1 MHGWGGHG
9 RHQQHRREVSAT
21 LGGLGRLRGGAWP
34 LVGRQFAHTAR
45 NANTS
50 RQAIGYVRVSTEQ
63 QADSG
68 LSIAVQRVK
77 LEALAVLNDYQL
89 IDVVVDA
96 GASAKSLDR
105 PGWQRVMGAV
115 HGRQV
120 GAVLI
125 AKLDRC
131 TRSVA
136 DLASL
141 IDTFSRRGVALIS
154 AAESLDTSS
163 AGGRLVVNVLGAV
176 AQWERE
182 ATAERTSAA
191 LQVLKA
197 QGRATGGVAPYGFQ
211 FIDGRRAWHQGEQE
225 TLAAIIEHRAAGLSW
240 AKVADKLSA
249 TGHRTRTGGQWTR
262 QGAHQVHQARERE
275 HGAAA

>member
-1 MHGWGGHG
+1 
-9 RHQQHRREVSAT
+9 
-21 LGGLGRLRGGAWP
+21 
-34 LVGRQFAHTAR
+34 
-45 NANTS
+45 
-50 RQAIGYVRVSTEQ
+50 
-63 QADSG
+63 
-68 LSIAVQRVK
+68 
-77 LEALAVLNDYQL
+77 
-89 IDVVVDA
+89 
-96 GASAKSLDR
+96 
-105 PGWQRVMGAV
+105 MGAV

-163 AGGRLVVNVLGAV
+163 AGGRLVVYVLGAV

-191 LQVLKA
+191 LQVLKQ
-197 QGRATGGVAPYGFQ
+197 QGRATGGVAPYGS
-211 FIDGRRAWHQGEQE
+211 
-225 TLAAIIEHRAAGLSW
+225 AA
-240 AKVADKLSA
+240 
-249 TGHRTRTGGQWTR
+249 
-262 QGAHQVHQARERE
+262 
-275 HGAAA
+275 

>member
-1 MHGWGGHG
+1 M
-9 RHQQHRREVSAT
+9 
-21 LGGLGRLRGGAWP
+21 
-34 LVGRQFAHTAR
+34 
-45 NANTS
+45 
-50 RQAIGYVRVSTEQ
+50 
-63 QADSG
+63 
-68 LSIAVQRVK
+68 
-77 LEALAVLNDYQL
+77 
-89 IDVVVDA
+89 
-96 GASAKSLDR
+96 
-105 PGWQRVMGAV
+105 
-115 HGRQV
+115 
-120 GAVLI
+120 LI

-191 LQVLKA
+191 LQVLRQ
-197 QGRATGGVAPYGFQ
+197 QGRATGGVTPFGFQ
-211 FIDGRRAWHQGEQE
+211 FIDGRREWHQGEQE
-225 TLAAIIEHRAAGLSW
+225 RSQPSSSTAAPASHGRRLPTSGT
-240 AKVADKLSA
+240 A

-262 QGAHQVHQARERE
+262 QGAPPGAPGARTRARRRSVARATRRGIRPAQGGRISVQGDMTVAEMRAGILPVLTE
-275 HGAAA
+275 SVFS

>member
-1 MHGWGGHG
+1 MWLRAYHPPPGLGVGCGWGCGWG
-9 RHQQHRREVSAT
+9 SGWDSFIIAPLTVSH
-21 LGGLGRLRGGAWP
+21 
-34 LVGRQFAHTAR
+34 F
-45 NANTS
+45 
-50 RQAIGYVRVSTEQ
+50 
-63 QADSG
+63 
-68 LSIAVQRVK
+68 
-77 LEALAVLNDYQL
+77 
-89 IDVVVDA
+89 
-96 GASAKSLDR
+96 
-105 PGWQRVMGAV
+105 
-115 HGRQV
+115 

-136 DLASL
+136 DLATL

-211 FIDGRRAWHQGEQE
+211 FIDGRRAWHQCEQE
-225 TLAAIIEHRAAGLSW
+225 TLAAIIEHRGAGFSW

-249 TGHRTRTGGQWTR
+249 TGHRTRTGGQWNAPGCPP
-262 QGAHQVHQARERE
+262 GAPGARSRARRRSVTDMLRVPPPD
-275 HGAAA
+275 AADHASIASLSICFSKA

>member
-1 MHGWGGHG
+1 M
-9 RHQQHRREVSAT
+9 QAT
-21 LGGLGRLRGGAWP
+21 
-34 LVGRQFAHTAR
+34 
-45 NANTS
+45 
-50 RQAIGYVRVSTEQ
+50 RQAIGYLRVSTDK

-68 LSIAVQRVK
+68 LSIEAQRAKV
-77 LEALAVLNDYQL
+77 EALATLNDCQL

-105 PGWQRVMGAV
+105 PGWQRVMDAV

-197 QGRATGGVAPYGFQ
+197 QGRATGGVAPYGFPVHRRAPRVAPGRAGNARGHHRAPQ
-211 FIDGRRAWHQGEQE
+211 PPASHGRRWP
-225 TLAAIIEHRAAGLSW
+225 TS
-240 AKVADKLSA
+240 
-249 TGHRTRTGGQWTR
+249 
-262 QGAHQVHQARERE
+262 
-275 HGAAA
+275 

>member
-1 MHGWGGHG
+1 M
-9 RHQQHRREVSAT
+9 
-21 LGGLGRLRGGAWP
+21 
-34 LVGRQFAHTAR
+34 
-45 NANTS
+45 
-50 RQAIGYVRVSTEQ
+50 
-63 QADSG
+63 
-68 LSIAVQRVK
+68 K
-77 LEALAVLNDYQL
+77 LEALATLNDYQL
-89 IDVVVDA
+89 IHVVVDA

-136 DLASL
+136 DLATL
-141 IDTFSRRGVALIS
+141 IDTFSRRGVVLIS

-191 LQVLKA
+191 LQVLP
-197 QGRATGGVAPYGFQ
+197 GRSRLRPPSASQSQRSALRTVRP
-211 FIDGRRAWHQGEQE
+211 
-225 TLAAIIEHRAAGLSW
+225 AA
-240 AKVADKLSA
+240 
-249 TGHRTRTGGQWTR
+249 RTR
-262 QGAHQVHQARERE
+262 QAAPS
-275 HGAAA
+275 GIPWCDCL

>member
-1 MHGWGGHG
+1 M
-9 RHQQHRREVSAT
+9 
-21 LGGLGRLRGGAWP
+21 
-34 LVGRQFAHTAR
+34 
-45 NANTS
+45 
-50 RQAIGYVRVSTEQ
+50 
-63 QADSG
+63 
-68 LSIAVQRVK
+68 
-77 LEALAVLNDYQL
+77 
-89 IDVVVDA
+89 
-96 GASAKSLDR
+96 
-105 PGWQRVMGAV
+105 
-115 HGRQV
+115 
-120 GAVLI
+120 LI

-191 LQVLKA
+191 LQVLKQ
-197 QGRATGGVAPYGFQ
+197 QGRATGGVAPYGYQ

-225 TLAAIIEHRAAGLSW
+225 THAAIIEHRRAGLSW

-249 TGHRTRTGGQWTR
+249 TGHRTRTGGRWTR
-262 QGAHQVHQARERE
+262 PGRPPSAPGARTRARRRSVGRGGGGWWSLTAL
-275 HGAAA
+275 HRPTPLPRVGRA

>member
-1 MHGWGGHG
+1 M
-9 RHQQHRREVSAT
+9 
-21 LGGLGRLRGGAWP
+21 
-34 LVGRQFAHTAR
+34 
-45 NANTS
+45 
-50 RQAIGYVRVSTEQ
+50 
-63 QADSG
+63 D
-68 LSIAVQRVK
+68 
-77 LEALAVLNDYQL
+77 
-89 IDVVVDA
+89 
-96 GASAKSLDR
+96 
-105 PGWQRVMGAV
+105 AV

-191 LQVLKA
+191 LQVLKQ

-211 FIDGRRAWHQGEQE
+211 FIAGRRAMAPGRAGDARSDHRRPPRRPLMGQGGRQ
-225 TLAAIIEHRAAGLSW
+225 AQRHRAPHPHRRPVDAPGRPPSPP
-240 AKVADKLSA
+240 SA
-249 TGHRTRTGGQWTR
+249 RTGARRRSVKGA
-262 QGAHQVHQARERE
+262 QGPDLGDSHTVTNRNRAPPRSRSTGPRHVRRNVGAYVLASLLHSQVPVATNQPSSRYCVW
-275 HGAAA
+275 

>member
-1 MHGWGGHG
+1 MK
-9 RHQQHRREVSAT
+9 RRRFPLRLAPERERAGTQSAT
-21 LGGLGRLRGGAWP
+21 SGSAPSSRPTPASASRRSGSSWKRWP
-34 LVGRQFAHTAR
+34 
-45 NANTS
+45 
-50 RQAIGYVRVSTEQ
+50 
-63 QADSG
+63 
-68 LSIAVQRVK
+68 
-77 LEALAVLNDYQL
+77 VLNDFQL

-125 AKLDRC
+125 AKLDRF

-136 DLASL
+136 DLATL
-141 IDTFSRRGVALIS
+141 IDTFSRRGVVLIS

-182 ATAERTSAA
+182 ATART
-191 LQVLKA
+191 
-197 QGRATGGVAPYGFQ
+197 
-211 FIDGRRAWHQGEQE
+211 
-225 TLAAIIEHRAAGLSW
+225 AGITPPSC
-240 AKVADKLSA
+240 
-249 TGHRTRTGGQWTR
+249 R
-262 QGAHQVHQARERE
+262 
-275 HGAAA
+275 

>member
-1 MHGWGGHG
+1 MARGPRRGH
-9 RHQQHRREVSAT
+9 EVSGGPALSCKFPAT
-21 LGGLGRLRGGAWP
+21 R
-34 LVGRQFAHTAR
+34 
-45 NANTS
+45 
-50 RQAIGYVRVSTEQ
+50 
-63 QADSG
+63 
-68 LSIAVQRVK
+68 
-77 LEALAVLNDYQL
+77 
-89 IDVVVDA
+89 
-96 GASAKSLDR
+96 
-105 PGWQRVMGAV
+105 
-115 HGRQV
+115 V

-163 AGGRLVVNVLGAV
+163 GGRLVVNVLGAV

-191 LQVLKA
+191 LQVLKQ
-197 QGRATGGVAPYGFQ
+197 QGRATGGVAPYGSQ
-211 FIDGRRAWHQGEQE
+211 FIDGRREWHQGEQE
-225 TLAAIIEHRAAGLSW
+225 TLAAIIEHRRVGLSW

-262 QGAHQVHQARERE
+262 QGAHQVHQAQER
-275 HGAAA
+275 AAA